1 MTRGPP
7 LPAHRVAIPA
17 LPEQP
22 SPTHTRLP
30 AFNTAP
36 PAEAHTTLLSCLH
49 SETWA
54 KRVATHRPYPTLD
67 ALLAAADEAAYDL
80 TRADLA
86 EALAAEKMPQ
96 LPPGTYVAAH
106 MALSAAHAAYES
118 KFGHAFVIAAETL
131 DHTLEAIR
139 SRLLNDPE
147 DERVLAAEELRKLAK
162 QRLLSAVRGAGNCAT
177 SHNGAAPG
185 T

>member
-36 PAEAHTTLLSCLH
+36 PAEAHTLLLSCLH

-54 KRVATHRPYPTLD
+54 QRVATHRPYPTLD

-80 TRADLA
+80 TRAELA
-86 EALAAEKMPQ
+86 EALAAEKTPQ
-96 LPPGTYVAAH
+96 LPPETYAAAH

-118 KFGHAFVIAAETL
+118 KFGHAFVVCEDSL
-131 DHTLEAIR
+131 DAVLEAIR
-139 SRLLNDPE
+139 SRLPNDPE

-162 QRLLSAVRGAGNCAT
+162 ERLLRAF
-177 SHNGAAPG
+177 
-185 T
+185 

>member
-1 MTRGPP
+1 M
-7 LPAHRVAIPA
+7 AIPA

-22 SPTHTRLP
+22 SPTHQRLA

-36 PAEAHTTLLSCLH
+36 PAEAYTLLLTCLH

-54 KRVATHRPYPTLD
+54 VRVTTHRPYPTVE

-80 TRADLA
+80 TRGDLT

-106 MALSAAHAAYES
+106 MALSAAHTAYES
-118 KFGHAFVIAAETL
+118 KFGHAFVIAPDTL

-147 DERVLAAEELRKLAK
+147 DERVLAADELRKLAK
-162 QRLLSAVRGAGNCAT
+162 HRLMRAF
-177 SHNGAAPG
+177 
-185 T
+185 

>member
-30 AFNTAP
+30 AFNKAP
-36 PAEAHTTLLSCLH
+36 LTEAHTTLLSCLH

-54 KRVATHRPYPTLD
+54 TRVATHRPYPTVE

-80 TRADLA
+80 TRGDLA
-86 EALAAEKMPQ
+86 EALAAEKTPR
-96 LPPGTYVAAH
+96 LPDETYAAAS
-106 MALSAAHAAYES
+106 MALSAAHAAYEA
-118 KFGHAFVIAAETL
+118 KFGHAFVVCEDSL
-131 DHTLEAIR
+131 DLVLEAIR
-139 SRLLNDPE
+139 SRLLNDRE
-147 DERVLAAEELRKLAK
+147 DERVVAAEELRKLAK
-162 QRLLSAVRGAGNCAT
+162 QRLLNAL
-177 SHNGAAPG
+177 
-185 T
+185 

>member
-1 MTRGPP
+1 MTRGSP

-22 SPTHTRLP
+22 TPTYTRLT
-30 AFNTAP
+30 AFNAAS
-36 PAEAHTTLLSCLH
+36 PAEAYALLLTCLH

-54 KRVATHRPYPTLD
+54 ARVATHRPYPTLE
-67 ALLAAADEAAYDL
+67 ALLAAGDEAAYDL
-80 TRADLA
+80 TRGDLA

-96 LPPGTYVAAH
+96 LPPETYVAAH

-118 KFGHAFVIAAETL
+118 KFGHSFVIAAETI

-147 DERVLAAEELRKLAK
+147 DERVLAADELRKLAK
-162 QRLLSAVRGAGNCAT
+162 QRLSSAVRGAGNCAT

>member
-1 MTRGPP
+1 M
-7 LPAHRVAIPA
+7 AIPA

-54 KRVATHRPYPTLD
+54 KRVAAHRPYPTLD

-80 TRADLA
+80 TRAELA
-86 EALAAEKMPQ
+86 EALAAEKTPQ
-96 LPPGTYVAAH
+96 LPPETYAAAH

-118 KFGHAFVIAAETL
+118 KFGHAFVVCEDSL
-131 DHTLEAIR
+131 DAVLEAIR
-139 SRLLNDPE
+139 SRLPNDPE

-162 QRLLSAVRGAGNCAT
+162 ERLLRAF
-177 SHNGAAPG
+177 
-185 T
+185 

>member
-1 MTRGPP
+1 M
-7 LPAHRVAIPA
+7 AIPA

-36 PAEAHTTLLSCLH
+36 PAEAHTLLLSCLH

-54 KRVATHRPYPTLD
+54 QRVATHRPYPTLD

-80 TRADLA
+80 TRAELA
-86 EALAAEKMPQ
+86 EALAAEKTPQ
-96 LPPGTYVAAH
+96 LPPETYAAAH

-118 KFGHAFVIAAETL
+118 KFGHAFVVCEDSL
-131 DHTLEAIR
+131 DAVLEAIR
-139 SRLLNDPE
+139 SRLPNDPE

-162 QRLLSAVRGAGNCAT
+162 ERLLRAF
-177 SHNGAAPG
+177 
-185 T
+185 